1 MQLPDQPDPTEDS
14 TAAAASIGPATD
26 GAACGSLPG
35 VARHPVLACVDAVA
49 AAVKD
54 TAGVDPVFMA
64 TSEKAEAL
72 LALSGLV
79 DQLAAL
85 RLRVAAVAG
94 DVAETDAA
102 RDVAA
107 LAGVSYGLC
116 KRSCG

>member
-1 MQLPDQPDPTEDS
+1 MQLPDQPDPTDRN
-14 TAAAASIGPATD
+14 TAAASGIAPATD
-26 GAACGSLPG
+26 SPHNSAAGRADRADDGSAAGSLPG
-35 VARHPVLACVDAVA
+35 VGRHPVLACVDAVA

-85 RLRVAAVAG
+85 PG
-94 DVAETDAA
+94 WST
-102 RDVAA
+102 
-107 LAGVSYGLC
+107 SSP
-116 KRSCG
+116 RSGSGSPR